1 MKSEN
6 NEKEKHIVLDK
17 FLTARLEA
25 RKKIS
30 SRIKKDYKNKY
41 EYNLLIKDKIASNT
55 LKDVSKLRDIRKD
68 IRSLNINLNINEELK
83 EENEDFLKGFKSI
96 KDYKKEFVKNY
107 DENYEDFQKF
117 EDIIIQYKNKGY
129 IKIPKLNMDKNNLFK
144 VEPILLNKSK
154 VEDVIEAL
162 NKNPKSEKNIIF
174 LNNTKKYLNLIKRNR
189 RMINNTNIINN
200 ININNINDN
209 NNNQETNNTDYYNS
223 SSMRDIT
230 DNNFKKKKNNILTE
244 RINSMSHLTLTTSN
258 HSQEK
263 NDNKNKSIKYKLR
276 QKEIDRVNSNLF
288 QKNKLNKEKKN
299 KNLINSL
306 SPIKKSFRDSI
317 FSNGVNFKKESNK
330 ELIKEIKKLFEYLN
344 EIECEKEKNKKSIKQ
359 IFTKIPIVE
368 SNRRQSDIL
377 FNKKKNKQILK
388 TKPEHKF
395 SINLNNN
402 NFSPLSTKN
411 SSKNYFKF
419 NCSPLQTESISNK
432 NSRNNLNILNSH
444 NFMKKSSVESL
455 NNEETE
461 LKSQFDSFKNKEEFF
476 NYIYNLVNNKN
487 YNKFIFMMKLYLRRF
502 KNYSQKKINHI
513 LNIDINDPSLILNNI
528 KSLNNKIYERDI
540 SEKIKTIYLRNNKFE
555 NILDKFNRLSKNEK
569 SLSHMDKNLAKTL
582 SLLYE

>member
-17 FLTARLEA
+17 FLTARVEA

-68 IRSLNINLNINEELK
+68 ISSLSINLNINKELK
-83 EENEDFLKGFKSI
+83 EENEDFLKGFKSV

-154 VEDVIEAL
+154 IEDIIEAL

-189 RMINNTNIINN
+189 RMSNNTNLKHNT
-200 ININNINDN
+200 NINNINDN
-209 NNNQETNNTDYYNS
+209 NNNQETNNSDYYNS
-223 SSMRDIT
+223 SSMRDTI
-230 DNNFKKKKNNILTE
+230 DNNFKKNLKNNILTE

-288 QKNKLNKEKKN
+288 QKLNKEKKN

-317 FSNGVNFKKESNK
+317 FSNEINFKKESNK

-377 FNKKKNKQILK
+377 FKKKKNKQILK

-411 SSKNYFKF
+411 STKNYFKF
-419 NCSPLQTESISNK
+419 NFSPLQNESVSNK
-432 NSRNNLNILNSH
+432 NSRNNLNILNRH
-444 NFMKKSSVESL
+444 NYMKKSSVENI

-476 NYIYNLVNNKN
+476 NCIYNLVNNKN

-555 NILDKFNRLSKNEK
+555 NILDKFGRLSKNEK